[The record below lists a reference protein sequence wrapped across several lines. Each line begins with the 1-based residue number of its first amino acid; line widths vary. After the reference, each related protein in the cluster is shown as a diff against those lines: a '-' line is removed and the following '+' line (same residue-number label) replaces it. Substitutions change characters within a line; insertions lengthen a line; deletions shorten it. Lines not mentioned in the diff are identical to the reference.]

1 MRNISPELEKDVL
14 EAARTVHES
23 DDVLIVSHID
33 ADGISSAGIAYT
45 ACKRSKIHKLT
56 QRLMGQANSTL
67 TEEELEQK
75 LESALSNDNLVGE
88 HRLARCA
95 SIISSS
101 ERLLSS
107 GCSDEGSV
115 RAILQRAKEE
125 LDTFVDKETDKK
137 IRVLFAKK
145 MDPDT
150 IKKIQNDPSSLIWI
164 CDLGSGYKS
173 QFCKDK
179 LLITDHHI
187 PDTNG
192 HPKSQS
198 CTQTKLW
205 FTFNISEINPIN
217 YGLEGSTEGC
227 GATVTYLVA
236 RAMDKDNIDL
246 AQLAVVGACGDMQ
259 DHAIKGLS
267 GINSIALKD
276 AVENGDVSVE
286 DDLRFF
292 GRETRTVINYLKYS
306 NNPTI
311 PEISDN
317 GVGCSRLLKALDI
330 PIKDGSSFRTWNDL
344 NKDEKS
350 RITDFVLSKL
360 NGDEQSN
367 AFGQTYTLPKY
378 PRHTE
383 YRDAKEFATM
393 LNSCGR
399 YDDPETGMEVC
410 VARHNAGKEL
420 LDKAKKHRSEHT
432 ENINRCTQLILEK
445 QMVKICRGTLYFHA
459 HDMIEETVVGI
470 VVGSILSR
478 NPHKYDMPMMG
489 FVDTDD
495 GVKVSA
501 RSDRNLVNRGLN
513 LSAVMN
519 IAAEHVGGY
528 GGGHNIAAG
537 ATIPKGMERKF
548 LDVANDII
556 LTQID

>member
-1 MRNISPELEKDVL
+1 M
-14 EAARTVHES
+14 EAAKAVHES

-45 ACKRSKIHKLT
+45 ACKRSKVHKLT
-56 QRLMGQANSTL
+56 QKLMRQANDTL
-67 TEEELEQK
+67 VEEELEQK
-75 LESALSNDNLVGE
+75 LESALSNDSLVGE

-95 SIISSS
+95 SIIASSK
-101 ERLLSS
+101 RLLSS
-107 GCSDEGSV
+107 ECSDKESV
-115 RAILQRAKEE
+115 EMILQRAEEE
-125 LDTFVDKETDKK
+125 LDTFVDKEADRK

-150 IKKIQNDPSSLIWI
+150 IKKIQNDSSSLIWI

-173 QFCKDK
+173 QFCKDR

-217 YGLEGSTEGC
+217 YGLDGSTEGC

-236 RAMDKDNIDL
+236 KAMDENNIDL
-246 AQLAVVGACGDMQ
+246 AQIAVIGACGDMQ
-259 DHAIKGLS
+259 DQAIKGLS
-267 GINSIALKD
+267 GINSIALND
-276 AVENGDVSVE
+276 AVRNGDVIVE
-286 DDLRFF
+286 NDLRFF

-306 NNPTI
+306 NNPTV

-330 PIKDGSSFRTWNDL
+330 PIKDGSTFRTWNDL
-344 NKDEKS
+344 DKDEKS
-350 RITDFVLSKL
+350 RITDFILSKL
-360 NGDEQSN
+360 NGDEQNN
-367 AFGQTYTLPKY
+367 AYGQTYTLPKY

-399 YDDPETGMEVC
+399 YDDPETGMEIC
-410 VARHNAGKEL
+410 VARQNAGKEL

-445 QMVKICRGTLYFHA
+445 QLVKTCRGIQYFHA

-478 NPHKYDMPMMG
+478 NPHKYEMPMMG
-489 FVDTDD
+489 FVDTED

-501 RSDRNLVNRGLN
+501 RSDRSLVNRGLN
-513 LSAVMN
+513 LSVVMN
-519 IAAEHVGGY
+519 ISAEHVGGY

>member
-1 MRNISPELEKDVL
+1 M
-14 EAARTVHES
+14 EAAKAVHES

-45 ACKRSKIHKLT
+45 ACKRSKVHKLT
-56 QRLMGQANSTL
+56 QKLMGQANDTL
-67 TEEELEQK
+67 VEEELEQK
-75 LESALSNDNLVGE
+75 LESALSNDSLVGE

-95 SIISSS
+95 SIIASSK
-101 ERLLSS
+101 RLLSS
-107 GCSDEGSV
+107 ECSDKESV
-115 RAILQRAKEE
+115 EMILQRAEEE
-125 LDTFVDKETDKK
+125 LDTFVDKEADRK

-150 IKKIQNDPSSLIWI
+150 IKKIQNDSSSLIWI

-173 QFCKDK
+173 QFCKDR

-236 RAMDKDNIDL
+236 KAMDENNIDL
-246 AQLAVVGACGDMQ
+246 AQIAVIGACGDMQ
-259 DHAIKGLS
+259 DQAIKGLS
-267 GINSIALKD
+267 GINSIALND
-276 AVENGDVSVE
+276 AVRNGDVVVE
-286 DDLRFF
+286 NDLRFF

-306 NNPTI
+306 NNPTV

-330 PIKDGSSFRTWNDL
+330 PIKDGSTFRTWNDL
-344 NKDEKS
+344 DKDEKS
-350 RITDFVLSKL
+350 RITDFILSKL
-360 NGDEQSN
+360 NGDEQNN
-367 AFGQTYTLPKY
+367 AYGQTYTLPKY

-399 YDDPETGMEVC
+399 YDDPETGMEIC
-410 VARHNAGKEL
+410 VARQNAGKEL

-445 QMVKICRGTLYFHA
+445 QLVKTCRGIQYFHA

-478 NPHKYDMPMMG
+478 NPHKYEMPMMG
-489 FVDTDD
+489 FVDTED

-501 RSDRNLVNRGLN
+501 RSDRSLVNRGLN
-513 LSAVMN
+513 LSVVMN
-519 IAAEHVGGY
+519 ISAEHVGGY